1 LREISN
7 ALKDYKMNGEKRFRE
22 LTIDKRAVDEE
33 SRTVELAFSSEEPYE
48 RSFGVEILDH
58 DQKSADFSRLH
69 SGAPLLVNHDPN
81 DQIGVVESARIDD
94 DRVGRAVVRFGKS
107 QRAQEIF
114 GDVQDGVRRLVSVGY
129 YVKQVEKAERDGD
142 ELATYRVSSWQPLE
156 ISLVAVPADPTVGV
170 GRSADSEESEPLVET
185 KSEKE
190 PILMNEDSNTLTVEA
205 SPRIEVNESEIRK
218 AEQKRS
224 KELVALGAKY
234 NCIDEAQRAIE
245 DGKDAGQFSR
255 WILEN
260 NLKTEEPTEV
270 RSDDGEIGLNENEK
284 ESYSL
289 VRAIHTFCEKGRF
302 DGLEYEA
309 SEAAK
314 KRYGRNSDGL
324 VIPTDVLNHASKRAL
339 NVGTATAGGNTVAT
353 DLLGAS
359 FIDLLRNASVLSQTG
374 ATYLNGLQGDVA
386 IPRQSGAATAYWLSE
401 VAAVTDSA
409 QTVDQVTMTP
419 KGLSAQTT
427 FSKQLLAQSSIDI
440 EQFVRNDLA
449 TVLAIAQDLA
459 AVNGSGSSG
468 QPTGI
473 LGISGVGSVTSGG
486 TSAAY
491 TDMVNLEKEVAVDNA
506 LSGSLSYVTNAKLIA
521 KLKRTEIASNTAKF
535 VYDGGNVNGYPM
547 YMSNQLPAT
556 YSSNT
561 KSAVIFG
568 NFSDLLIGNWN
579 GIDVVVDPYTA
590 AGNRQVKIVTS
601 LWTDVAV
608 RHPESFAK
616 CIDILH

>member
-1 LREISN
+1 
-7 ALKDYKMNGEKRFRE
+7 MNGEKRFRE

-58 DQKSADFSRLH
+58 DQQSADFSRLH

-255 WILEN
+255 WILDN

-270 RSDDGEIGLNENEK
+270 RTDDGEIGLNENEK
-284 ESYSL
+284 ENYSL

-521 KLKRTEIASNTAKF
+521 KLKRTEIATNTAKF
-535 VYDGGNVNGYPM
+535 VYDSGIVNGYPM

-556 YSSNT
+556 YSTNT

-608 RHPESFAK
+608 RHPQSFAK

>member
-1 LREISN
+1 
-7 ALKDYKMNGEKRFRE
+7 MNGEKRFRE

-58 DQKSADFSRLH
+58 DQQSADFSRLH

-255 WILEN
+255 WILDN

-270 RSDDGEIGLNENEK
+270 RTDDGEIGLNENEK
-284 ESYSL
+284 ENYSL

-449 TVLAIAQDLA
+449 SVLAIAQDLA

-556 YSSNT
+556 YSTNT

>member
-1 LREISN
+1 
-7 ALKDYKMNGEKRFRE
+7 MNGEKRFRE

-58 DQKSADFSRLH
+58 DQQSADFSRLH

-255 WILEN
+255 WILDN

-270 RSDDGEIGLNENEK
+270 RTDDGEIGLNENEK
-284 ESYSL
+284 ENYSL

-386 IPRQSGAATAYWLSE
+386 IPRQSGAATAYWLTE

-473 LGISGVGSVTSGG
+473 LGVSGVGSVTSGG

-535 VYDGGNVNGYPM
+535 VYEDGNVNGYPM

>member
-1 LREISN
+1 
-7 ALKDYKMNGEKRFRE
+7 MNGEKRFRE

-58 DQKSADFSRLH
+58 DQQSADFSRLH

-255 WILEN
+255 WILDN

-473 LGISGVGSVTSGG
+473 LGVSGVGSVTSGG

>member
-1 LREISN
+1 
-7 ALKDYKMNGEKRFRE
+7 MNGEKRFRE

-58 DQKSADFSRLH
+58 DQQSADFSRLH

-270 RSDDGEIGLNENEK
+270 RTDDGEIGLNENEK
-284 ESYSL
+284 ENYSL

-386 IPRQSGAATAYWLSE
+386 IPRQSGAATAYWLTE

-449 TVLAIAQDLA
+449 SVLAIAQDLA

-473 LGISGVGSVTSGG
+473 LGVSGVGSVTSGG

-535 VYDGGNVNGYPM
+535 VYENGAVNGYPM

-556 YSSNT
+556 YSTNT

>member
-1 LREISN
+1 
-7 ALKDYKMNGEKRFRE
+7 MNGEKRFRE

-58 DQKSADFSRLH
+58 DQQSADFSRLH

-324 VIPTDVLNHASKRAL
+324 VIPTDVLNHANKRAL
-339 NVGTATAGGNTVAT
+339 NVGTDTAGGHTVAT

-386 IPRQSGAATAYWLSE
+386 IPRQDGAATAYWLTE
-401 VAAVTDSA
+401 TQGVTDSA

-449 TVLAIAQDLA
+449 SVLAIAQDLA

-473 LGISGVGSVTSGG
+473 LGISGVGSVSSGG

-521 KLKRTEIASNTAKF
+521 KLKRTEIATNTAKF
-535 VYDGGNVNGYPM
+535 VYDSGIVNGYPM
-547 YMSNQLPAT
+547 YMSNQLPASYAT
-556 YSSNT
+556 NT

>member
-1 LREISN
+1 
-7 ALKDYKMNGEKRFRE
+7 MNGEKRFRE

-48 RSFGVEILDH
+48 RSFGVEILNH
-58 DQKSADFSRLH
+58 DQQSADFSRLH

-94 DRVGRAVVRFGKS
+94 DRIGRAVVRFGKS

-190 PILMNEDSNTLTVEA
+190 PILMNEDSTLTVEA

-218 AEQKRS
+218 SEQKRS

-255 WILEN
+255 WILDN
-260 NLKTEEPTEV
+260 NLRTEKPTEV
-270 RSDDGEIGLNENEK
+270 RTDDGEIGLNENEK
-284 ESYSL
+284 ENYSL

-386 IPRQSGAATAYWLSE
+386 IPRQSGAGTAYWLTE

-449 TVLAIAQDLA
+449 SVLAIAQDLA

-473 LGISGVGSVTSGG
+473 LGVTGVGSVASGG

-491 TDMVNLEKEVAVDNA
+491 TDMINLEKEVAVDNA

-521 KLKRTEIASNTAKF
+521 KLKRTEIATNTAKF

-556 YSSNT
+556 YSTNT

>member
-1 LREISN
+1 MREISN

-58 DQKSADFSRLH
+58 DQQSADFSRLH

>member
-1 LREISN
+1 
-7 ALKDYKMNGEKRFRE
+7 MNGEKRFRE

-58 DQKSADFSRLH
+58 DQQSADFSRLH

-255 WILEN
+255 WILDN

-284 ESYSL
+284 ENYSL

-449 TVLAIAQDLA
+449 SVLAIAQDLA

-473 LGISGVGSVTSGG
+473 LGVSGVGSVASGG

-556 YSSNT
+556 YSTNT

>member
-1 LREISN
+1 
-7 ALKDYKMNGEKRFRE
+7 MNGEKRFRE

-58 DQKSADFSRLH
+58 DQQSADFSRLH

-218 AEQKRS
+218 TEQKRS

-255 WILEN
+255 WILDN

-386 IPRQSGAATAYWLSE
+386 ILRQSGAATAYWLSE

-535 VYDGGNVNGYPM
+535 VYENGAVNGYPM
-547 YMSNQLPAT
+547 HMSNQLPAT
-556 YSSNT
+556 YSTNT

-590 AGNRQVKIVTS
+590 AGTRQVKIVTS
-601 LWTDVAV
+601 LWTDIAV

>member
-1 LREISN
+1 
-7 ALKDYKMNGEKRFRE
+7 MNGEKRFRE

-255 WILEN
+255 WILDN

-270 RSDDGEIGLNENEK
+270 RTDDGEIGLNENEK
-284 ESYSL
+284 ENYSL

-386 IPRQSGAATAYWLSE
+386 IPRQSGAATAYWLTE

-449 TVLAIAQDLA
+449 SVLAIAQDLA

-608 RHPESFAK
+608 RHPQSFAK

>member
-1 LREISN
+1 
-7 ALKDYKMNGEKRFRE
+7 
-22 LTIDKRAVDEE
+22 
-33 SRTVELAFSSEEPYE
+33 
-48 RSFGVEILDH
+48 
-58 DQKSADFSRLH
+58 
-69 SGAPLLVNHDPN
+69 
-81 DQIGVVESARIDD
+81 
-94 DRVGRAVVRFGKS
+94 
-107 QRAQEIF
+107 
-114 GDVQDGVRRLVSVGY
+114 
-129 YVKQVEKAERDGD
+129 
-142 ELATYRVSSWQPLE
+142 
-156 ISLVAVPADPTVGV
+156 
-170 GRSADSEESEPLVET
+170 
-185 KSEKE
+185 
-190 PILMNEDSNTLTVEA
+190 MNEDSNTLTVEA

-245 DGKDAGQFSR
+245 DGKVAGQFSR

-339 NVGTATAGGNTVAT
+339 NVERQTAGGNTVAT

-386 IPRQSGAATAYWLSE
+386 IPRQSGAATAYWLSG

-440 EQFVRNDLA
+440 EQCLSA
-449 TVLAIAQDLA
+449 TTLRLFWLLLRTWLPLTVPVLPANRQAYWVSVVLARSQ
-459 AVNGSGSSG
+459 AVEPPLLT
-468 QPTGI
+468 PTW
-473 LGISGVGSVTSGG
+473 LTSR
-486 TSAAY
+486 
-491 TDMVNLEKEVAVDNA
+491 
-506 LSGSLSYVTNAKLIA
+506 
-521 KLKRTEIASNTAKF
+521 KR
-535 VYDGGNVNGYPM
+535 
-547 YMSNQLPAT
+547 L
-556 YSSNT
+556 
-561 KSAVIFG
+561 
-568 NFSDLLIGNWN
+568 
-579 GIDVVVDPYTA
+579 
-590 AGNRQVKIVTS
+590 
-601 LWTDVAV
+601 LWTTPCRA
-608 RHPESFAK
+608 
-616 CIDILH
+616 L

>member
-1 LREISN
+1 MREISN

-48 RSFGVEILDH
+48 RSFGVEILNH
-58 DQKSADFSRLH
+58 DQQSADFSRLH

-94 DRVGRAVVRFGKS
+94 DRIGRAVVRFGKS

-190 PILMNEDSNTLTVEA
+190 PILMNEDSTLTVEA

-218 AEQKRS
+218 SEQKRS

-255 WILEN
+255 WILDN
-260 NLKTEEPTEV
+260 NLRTEKPTEV
-270 RSDDGEIGLNENEK
+270 RTDDGEIGLNENEK
-284 ESYSL
+284 ENYSL

-386 IPRQSGAATAYWLSE
+386 IPRQSGAATAYWLTE

-449 TVLAIAQDLA
+449 SVLAIAQDLA

-473 LGISGVGSVTSGG
+473 LGVTGVGSVASGG

-491 TDMVNLEKEVAVDNA
+491 TDMINLEKEVAVDNA

-521 KLKRTEIASNTAKF
+521 KLKRTEIATNTAKF

-556 YSSNT
+556 YSTNT

>member
-1 LREISN
+1 
-7 ALKDYKMNGEKRFRE
+7 MNGEKRFRE

-58 DQKSADFSRLH
+58 DQQSADFSRLH

-255 WILEN
+255 WILDN

-270 RSDDGEIGLNENEK
+270 RSDDGEIGLNQNEK

-449 TVLAIAQDLA
+449 SVLAIAQDLA

-556 YSSNT
+556 YSTNT

-590 AGNRQVKIVTS
+590 AGTRQVKIVTS

>member
-1 LREISN
+1 
-7 ALKDYKMNGEKRFRE
+7 MNGEKRFRE

-58 DQKSADFSRLH
+58 DQQSADFSRLH

-190 PILMNEDSNTLTVEA
+190 PILMNEDSSTLTVEA

-255 WILEN
+255 WILDN

-270 RSDDGEIGLNENEK
+270 RTDDGEIGLNENEK
-284 ESYSL
+284 ENYSL

-386 IPRQSGAATAYWLSE
+386 IPRQSGAATAYWLTE

-449 TVLAIAQDLA
+449 SVLAIAQDLA
-459 AVNGSGSSG
+459 AVNGSASNG
-468 QPTGI
+468 QPRGI
-473 LGISGVGSVTSGG
+473 LNVTGVGAVSSGG

-556 YSSNT
+556 YSTNT

>member
-1 LREISN
+1 
-7 ALKDYKMNGEKRFRE
+7 MNGEKRFRE

-58 DQKSADFSRLH
+58 DQQSADFSRLH

-255 WILEN
+255 WILDN

-270 RSDDGEIGLNENEK
+270 RTDDGEIGLNENEK
-284 ESYSL
+284 ENYSL

-386 IPRQSGAATAYWLSE
+386 IPRQSGAATAYWLTE

-449 TVLAIAQDLA
+449 SVLAIAQDLA
-459 AVNGSGSSG
+459 AVNGSASNG
-468 QPTGI
+468 QPRGI
-473 LGISGVGSVTSGG
+473 LNVTGVGSVSSGG

-491 TDMVNLEKEVAVDNA
+491 TDMVNLEKEVTVDNA

-556 YSSNT
+556 YSTNT

-608 RHPESFAK
+608 RHPQSFAK

>member
-1 LREISN
+1 
-7 ALKDYKMNGEKRFRE
+7 
-22 LTIDKRAVDEE
+22 
-33 SRTVELAFSSEEPYE
+33 
-48 RSFGVEILDH
+48 
-58 DQKSADFSRLH
+58 
-69 SGAPLLVNHDPN
+69 
-81 DQIGVVESARIDD
+81 
-94 DRVGRAVVRFGKS
+94 
-107 QRAQEIF
+107 
-114 GDVQDGVRRLVSVGY
+114 
-129 YVKQVEKAERDGD
+129 
-142 ELATYRVSSWQPLE
+142 
-156 ISLVAVPADPTVGV
+156 
-170 GRSADSEESEPLVET
+170 
-185 KSEKE
+185 
-190 PILMNEDSNTLTVEA
+190 MNEDSTLTVEA

-255 WILEN
+255 WILDN

-270 RSDDGEIGLNENEK
+270 RTDDGEIGLNENEK
-284 ESYSL
+284 ENYSL

-386 IPRQSGAATAYWLSE
+386 IPRQSGAATAYWLTE

-473 LGISGVGSVTSGG
+473 LGVSGVGSVASGG

-521 KLKRTEIASNTAKF
+521 KLKRTEIATNTAKF
-535 VYDGGNVNGYPM
+535 VYEDGNVNGYPM

-556 YSSNT
+556 YSTNT

>member
-1 LREISN
+1 
-7 ALKDYKMNGEKRFRE
+7 MNGEKRFRE

-58 DQKSADFSRLH
+58 DQQSADFSRLH

-255 WILEN
+255 WILDN

-270 RSDDGEIGLNENEK
+270 RSDDGEIGLNQNEK

-449 TVLAIAQDLA
+449 SVLAIAQDLA

-473 LGISGVGSVTSGG
+473 LGISGVGSVASGG

-556 YSSNT
+556 YSTNT

-590 AGNRQVKIVTS
+590 AGTRQVKIVTS

>member
-1 LREISN
+1 
-7 ALKDYKMNGEKRFRE
+7 MNGEKRFRE

-58 DQKSADFSRLH
+58 DQQSADFSRLH

-94 DRVGRAVVRFGKS
+94 DRIGRAVVRFGKS

-218 AEQKRS
+218 SEQKRS

-255 WILEN
+255 WILDN

-270 RSDDGEIGLNENEK
+270 RTDDGEIGLNENEK
-284 ESYSL
+284 ENYSL

-386 IPRQSGAATAYWLSE
+386 IPRQSGAATAYWLTE

-449 TVLAIAQDLA
+449 SVLAIAQDLA

-473 LGISGVGSVTSGG
+473 LGVSGVGSVSSGG

-521 KLKRTEIASNTAKF
+521 KLKRTEIATNTAKF
-535 VYDGGNVNGYPM
+535 VYENGAVNGYPM
-547 YMSNQLPAT
+547 HMSNQLPAT
-556 YSSNT
+556 YSTNT

-590 AGNRQVKIVTS
+590 AGTRQVKIVTS
-601 LWTDVAV
+601 LWTDIAV